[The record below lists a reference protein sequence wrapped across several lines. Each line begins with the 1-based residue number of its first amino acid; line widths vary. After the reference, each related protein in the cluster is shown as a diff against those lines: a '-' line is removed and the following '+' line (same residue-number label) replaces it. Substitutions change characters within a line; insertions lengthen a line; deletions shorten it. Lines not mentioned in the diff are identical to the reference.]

1 MLILFVLLI
10 AAAGTAPMVVGELT
24 ESEPPPPP
32 PAAPPRNPCPDT
44 ADGEPKHPTEHTNR
58 AAPYTGPGPHPMEL
72 VTQVSSIDGVA
83 QYYGPEDRSLPLEWR
98 AYEENEPQLFVC
110 EYAVSAKP
118 VVDSC
123 EYLGNRWVQLAPATY
138 RYRVFEART
147 SRQVKDFTLHSG
159 EGCPASI
166 EYPADESP
174 PAKILESVK
183 FTDLE
188 KALRPIVA
196 P

>member
-1 MLILFVLLI
+1 MLVLFVLFI
-10 AAAGTAPMVVGELT
+10 AAAATAPIVVDKLT
-24 ESEPPPPP
+24 KPVAEPPPPVPP
-32 PAAPPRNPCPDT
+32 PANPCPDT
-44 ADGEPKHPTEHTNR
+44 VDGEPKHPTEHTDR
-58 AAPYTGPGPHPMEL
+58 AAPYTGDGPHLMEL
-72 VTQVSSIDGVA
+72 VAQVSGVDDVY
-83 QYYGPEDRSLPLEWR
+83 QYYEADQRGLPLEWR
-98 AYEENEPQLFVC
+98 AYEEDALQLFVC
-110 EYAVSAKP
+110 EYAVSAEP
-118 VVDSC
+118 VVESC

-138 RYRVFEART
+138 RYRVIEART
-147 SRQVKDFTLHSG
+147 SRQVKEFTLHSG

-166 EYPADESP
+166 EYPADEPP